1 MQKPLI
7 IAKFE
12 YPNSLKEMPP
22 GPCAAAGVLVEA
34 NAGWR
39 VFRPELDTAKCV
51 KCQKCWLICP
61 DGAIDRT
68 GKVYEIDYDFCKG
81 CGLCAFECPKQA
93 IRMIKE
99 GDKVE

>member
-1 MQKPLI
+1 MLKPST
-7 IAKFE
+7 KPFS
-12 YPNSLKEMPP
+12 YPVSKEAMPP
-22 GPCAAAGVLVEA
+22 GPCADAGVLVET

-39 VFRPELDTAKCV
+39 VFRPVIDVDKCV
-51 KCQKCWLICP
+51 KCQKCWIICP

-68 GKVYEIDYDFCKG
+68 GKVYAIDYDFCKG
-81 CGLCAFECPKQA
+81 CGLCAYECPTKS